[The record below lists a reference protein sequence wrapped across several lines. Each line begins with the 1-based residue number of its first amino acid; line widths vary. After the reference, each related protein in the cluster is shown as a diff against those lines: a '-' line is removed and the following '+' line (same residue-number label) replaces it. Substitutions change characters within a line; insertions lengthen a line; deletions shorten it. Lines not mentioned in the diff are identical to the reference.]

1 MEQAATSASDHSN
14 PRSAILRPASLCL
27 LLREGEVLLA
37 LKKRGFG
44 QGKWTGVGG
53 KPEPGETIDQT
64 AVRETEEEIG
74 VTPLA
79 PRQVATLDFIFP
91 DQPRFAGWSMQV
103 FVYLADRWL
112 GEPIE
117 TEEVAPRWFRR
128 DAIPYPGMWSDAP
141 YWLPPVLRGHHIRA
155 KFHFDEEQRVARC
168 AIIEQENGRAGEQ
181 VT

>member
-1 MEQAATSASDHSN
+1 MEQPTSHFPLPTSHF
-14 PRSAILRPASLCL
+14 RLRPASLCL
-27 LLREGEVLLA
+27 LLRGDEVLLA

-74 VTPLA
+74 VTPLD
-79 PRQVATLDFIFP
+79 PRHVATLDFIFP

-112 GEPIE
+112 GDPVES
-117 TEEVAPRWFRR
+117 EEVAPRWFKR

-155 KFHFDEEQRVARC
+155 TVHFDDEQRVRTC
-168 AIIEQENGRAGEQ
+168 AIVQYFR
-181 VT
+181 

>member
-1 MEQAATSASDHSN
+1 MEHSPSPLSLPPSD
-14 PRSAILRPASLCL
+14 PRLRPASLCL
-27 LLREGEVLLA
+27 LLRGDEVLLA

-74 VTPLA
+74 VTPLD
-79 PRQVATLDFIFP
+79 PRHVATLDFIFP

-112 GEPIE
+112 GDPAES
-117 TEEVAPRWFRR
+117 EEVAPRWFKR

-141 YWLPPVLRGHHIRA
+141 YWLPPILRGHHIRA
-155 KFHFDEEQRVARC
+155 TVYFDEDQRVRTC
-168 AIIEQENGRAGEQ
+168 VIVRQ
-181 VT
+181 

>member
-1 MEQAATSASDHSN
+1 MQSRVLTLAEYRAGRRKA
-14 PRSAILRPASLCL
+14 LRQVSLCL

-44 QGKWTGVGG
+44 VGKWTGVGG

-79 PRQVATLDFIFP
+79 PRRVATLDFIFP

-103 FVYLADRWL
+103 FVYLADRWI
-112 GEPIE
+112 GDPVES
-117 TEEVAPRWFRR
+117 EEVAPRWFRR
-128 DAIPYPGMWSDAP
+128 DGI
-141 YWLPPVLRGHHIRA
+141 
-155 KFHFDEEQRVARC
+155 
-168 AIIEQENGRAGEQ
+168 
-181 VT
+181 